1 MEISNL
7 FNKGLKVII
16 IKILTEL
23 DGRMDECGK
32 NFNKAIENIKKN
44 QTQIKNTLTGIK
56 KKKNTIR
63 NQQQIR

>member
-16 IKILTEL
+16 TKTLTEP
-23 DGRMDECGK
+23 DRRMDECGK

-44 QTQIKNTLTGIK
+44 QTQIKNTLTGI
-56 KKKNTIR
+56 
-63 NQQQIR
+63 